1 MWIGKSR
8 CNVCCRSRAFLGDA
22 TPYRRART
30 PRLAFSR
37 FAVAVDDKLAVSGLA
52 IKRRQRTGE
61 VPETSGRRRWLPKPQ
76 WVALIVIATAA
87 AYYFGLR
94 ERPLDVTAA
103 NVSTFFPAQAFTLL
117 NATGYVIPQTK
128 ADIAS
133 KATGRLEKLEL
144 EEGSPV
150 RAGQIIARLE
160 SQDMVAALHQAAA
173 NVGVARTELAKA
185 EADLREADYALNR
198 ARQLL
203 AKNYVSG
210 ELHDAAVA
218 RQAKA
223 AASVESARAQI
234 AAAEAARRAA
244 EVAVDYTLIRAP
256 FDGVILK
263 KHADVGDVVAPFA
276 STAQSKG
283 AVVSMADLRTL
294 QVEADVS
301 ESNIHKV
308 TPHQPCDI
316 QLDAIP
322 KVRFPGTVHRIMP
335 TVDKT
340 KATVQVKVRFL
351 TLDERI
357 LPDMS
362 AKVAFLSRDLSAEQR
377 QPVTAVASAALVR
390 QDGGVSSW
398 RITENRVTRVA
409 VETGESFGDM
419 TAVRKGLAV
428 NDRVVLNPA
437 EALKDG
443 MLVRI
448 AE

>member
-1 MWIGKSR
+1 MA
-8 CNVCCRSRAFLGDA
+8 AFRNEA
-22 TPYRRART
+22 
-30 PRLAFSR
+30 S
-37 FAVAVDDKLAVSGLA
+37 FAVNEGREVARLA
-52 IKRRQRTGE
+52 IKL
-61 VPETSGRRRWLPKPQ
+61 RRRRETPEAAAGGARRLPKPR
-76 WVALIVIATAA
+76 WIAAALLLAAA
-87 AYYFGLR
+87 AYYFGVR
-94 ERPLDVTAA
+94 ERPMTVSAGTVTI
-103 NVSTFFPAQAFTLL
+103 FYPAQAYTLL

-144 EEGSPV
+144 EEGSSV
-150 RAGQIIARLE
+150 KAGQIVARLE
-160 SQDMVAALHQAAA
+160 SQDMAAALNQATA

-185 EADLREADYALNR
+185 QAELQESNFALNR

-203 AKNYVSG
+203 VQKYVSR
-210 ELHDAAVA
+210 ELYDAAVA

-223 AASVESARAQI
+223 VASVDSARAQI

-283 AVVSMADLRTL
+283 AVVSVADLRTL
-294 QVEADVS
+294 EVEADVS

-308 TPHQPCDI
+308 MPDQPCEI

-322 KVRFPGTVHRIMP
+322 KIRFAGEVHRIMP

-351 TLDERI
+351 KLDPRI

-362 AKVAFLSRDLSAEQR
+362 AKVAFLSGPLSDEQR
-377 QPVTAVASAALVR
+377 QPVTAVGSAALIR
-390 QDGGVSSW
+390 NGGDIAVW
-398 RITENRVTRVA
+398 RIVGDRVA
-409 VETGESFGDM
+409 RVPIDIGETLGDVVV
-419 TAVRKGLAV
+419 VRSGLEV
-428 NDRVVLNPA
+428 DDRVVLNPPA
-437 EALKDG
+437 TLQDAA
-443 MLVRI
+443 LVRV

>member
-1 MWIGKSR
+1 MVLI
-8 CNVCCRSRAFLGDA
+8 L
-22 TPYRRART
+22 
-30 PRLAFSR
+30 
-37 FAVAVDDKLAVSGLA
+37 LA
-52 IKRRQRTGE
+52 IG
-61 VPETSGRRRWLPKPQ
+61 
-76 WVALIVIATAA
+76 A

-94 ERPLDVTAA
+94 ERPLKVAAVTVNA
-103 NVSTFFPAQAFTLL
+103 FFPAQAYTLL
-117 NATGYVIPQTK
+117 NATGYVVPQTK
-128 ADIAS
+128 ADVAS

-150 RAGQIIARLE
+150 KAGQIIARLE
-160 SQDMVAALHQAAA
+160 SQDMVAALNQAAA

-185 EADLREADYALNR
+185 EAELRESTYALAR
-198 ARQLL
+198 AEQLL
-203 AKNYVSG
+203 GKKYVSG
-210 ELHDAAVA
+210 EIYDAAVA

-223 AASVESARAQI
+223 AAGVESARAQI

-276 STAQSKG
+276 STTQSKG

-322 KVRFPGTVHRIMP
+322 RVRFPGEVHRIMP

-351 TLDERI
+351 SLDERI

-362 AKVAFLSRDLSAEQR
+362 AKVAFLSRDLSARQR
-377 QPVTAVASAALVR
+377 QPVTAVPSAALVR
-390 QDGGVSSW
+390 QGGESSAW
-398 RITENRVTRVA
+398 RIAADRIARVV
-409 VETGESFGDM
+409 VEVGESFGEM
-419 TAVRKGLAV
+419 TEVRQGLTV
-428 NDRVVLNPA
+428 NDKVVLNPA
-437 EALKDG
+437 ADLKDG
-443 MLVRI
+443 MLVQV